1 MHTHTCYFLVRYG
14 FVEDALIAY
23 VQAMD
28 NGEEL
33 WSKIRQTA
41 GATHKSVNFH
51 HAYSDEHTLGM
62 IGAATKVL
70 GISVEECLR
79 QIGLFQ
85 VQVLVE
91 KGYVAPNHSLTH
103 TCMYTCYD
111 CVCLPSVM
119 QLAKP
124 TFALKHPAAYDDD
137 G

>member
-103 TCMYTCYD
+103 TCTHTHTHAHTRT
-111 CVCLPSVM
+111 
-119 QLAKP
+119 QA
-124 TFALKHPAAYDDD
+124 D
-137 G
+137 GWFWWRS